1 MEHAIRHHIR
11 EHVDE
16 DPAYYDRLSQRVD
29 EILDKLEDRWEQI
42 ALFEEIISEI
52 NAGRSD
58 EADTGLDPT
67 TELPF
72 HGLMAERVASSDG
85 AAADGLTAL
94 TRSLVGD
101 VRSQIAVVG
110 FWENT
115 TKQDELRK
123 SIKRSLDDSNLFA
136 YDDLDELAVDLVA
149 LAKANQRRLS

>member
-1 MEHAIRHHIR
+1 MTVDPSLPEHRGA
-11 EHVDE
+11 EG
-16 DPAYYDRLSQRVD
+16 
-29 EILDKLEDRWEQI
+29 RWEQI

-52 NAGRSD
+52 NAGRID
-58 EADTGLDPT
+58 EEDTGLDPA

-94 TRSLVGD
+94 TRSLVDD
-101 VRSQIAVVG
+101 VRAQIAVVG

-123 SIKRSLDDSNLFA
+123 SINRSLDDSNLFA
-136 YDDLDELAVDLVA
+136 YDDLDELAVELVA
-149 LAKANQRRLS
+149 LAKANQRRLA